1 MCAKN
6 KSFMIY
12 SCHSKKTMLPLS
24 WKCYHYFSFPMKLLQ
39 FHRFCNIYIHICKM
53 YIYVDKHI
61 VYVCV
66 NVFEHVPCKKCSSD
80 LSAYLNLSC
89 FSKRYD
95 FNILKYFLFSNFK
108 LLSVN
113 LISG

>member
-12 SCHSKKTMLPLS
+12 SCHSKTIMLPLF
-24 WKCYHYFSFPMKLLQ
+24 WKCYHYFHFPMKLLQ

-66 NVFEHVPCKKCSSD
+66 NVFENVPVRN
-80 LSAYLNLSC
+80 AHQ
-89 FSKRYD
+89 
-95 FNILKYFLFSNFK
+95 I
-108 LLSVN
+108 SVH
-113 LISG
+113 I